1 MNLRFLLLGL
11 MVLPLVGCD
20 EEKPPT
26 KEVTQ
31 LIESSPDEVA
41 FTYDEIIAM
50 SDEDLKK
57 NMATLYARLRIKR
70 GGKKPSVAGASVGGG
85 SETAPESDS
94 DGGADGGAD
103 GKADVAVEVEVDEN
117 PDADKPL
124 RYEALPAEVMRQLQ
138 FTREN

>member
-1 MNLRFLLLGL
+1 MNLKFLLLGL
-11 MVLPLVGCD
+11 MVLSVVGCE

-31 LIESSPDEVA
+31 LIESSPDDVA

-57 NMATLYARLRIKR
+57 NMAMLYARLRIKR
-70 GGKKPSVAGASVGGG
+70 GGKQPSVSGASVGGG
-85 SETAPESDS
+85 AETIPDLETKDASEA
-94 DGGADGGAD
+94 
-103 GKADVAVEVEVDEN
+103 EVDDN

-124 RYEALPAEVMRQLQ
+124 RYEALPAEVMRQTQ
-138 FTREN
+138 FAREN